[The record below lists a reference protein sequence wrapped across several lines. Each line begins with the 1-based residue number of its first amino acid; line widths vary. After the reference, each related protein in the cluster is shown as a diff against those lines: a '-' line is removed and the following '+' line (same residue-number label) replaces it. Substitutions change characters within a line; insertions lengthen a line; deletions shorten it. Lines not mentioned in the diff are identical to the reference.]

1 MASLSPEDLIRQNV
15 ELASLPEIIVRLN
28 QTVDDPFSTAK
39 DISDIIIEDPA
50 LTARLLRIVNS
61 PFYGFPSQIDT
72 ISLAV
77 TIVGTQQLRL
87 LALASSTI
95 RQFANLPNQ
104 FVTMETF
111 WRHSFSVAVVA
122 RTIASQARQP
132 DAEQYFIAGL
142 LHDLGSLIIYST
154 IPTLATEA
162 IAHARRK
169 ENPLYLG
176 ERAVF
181 GFDHAMVG
189 AALLRQWNLP
199 EPLIEAVA
207 CHHELG
213 DIQTAPKLKAVT
225 HLANVFANSLNPS
238 LLLYRQPLEPDAQAW
253 EILGVE
259 SDSIEEAMDDIEKEI
274 NEAVSAFSLHSGA
287 A

>member
-28 QTVDDPFSTAK
+28 QAVDDPFSTAK
-39 DISDIIIEDPA
+39 DISDIISEDPS

-72 ISLAV
+72 VSLAV

-122 RTIASQARQP
+122 RTIASLAKQP
-132 DAEQYFIAGL
+132 DTEQYFIAGL

-162 IAHARRK
+162 ITHARRK
-169 ENPLYLG
+169 DSPLYVG
-176 ERAVF
+176 ERAVL

-189 AALLRQWNLP
+189 AALLRHWNLP

-207 CHHELG
+207 HHHDLG
-213 DIQTAPKLKAVT
+213 DSEVNGGLKAVA
-225 HLANVFANSLNPS
+225 HLANVYANALNPA
-238 LLLYRQPLEPDAQAW
+238 LLLYRQPLEPDARAW
-253 EILGVE
+253 DSAGIE
-259 SDSIEEAMDDIEKEI
+259 SGELEQAMDDIEKEI
-274 NEAVSAFSLHSGA
+274 NEAISAFSLHSGA

>member
-1 MASLSPEDLIRQNV
+1 MASLCPEDLIRQNV
-15 ELASLPEIIVRLN
+15 ELASMPEIIVRLN
-28 QTVDDPFSTAK
+28 QVVDDPYSTAK
-39 DISDIIIEDPA
+39 DISDIISEDPA
-50 LTARLLRIVNS
+50 LAARLLRIVNS

-111 WRHSFSVAVVA
+111 WRHSFSAAVVA
-122 RTIASQARQP
+122 RAIAKLTKEP
-132 DAEQYFIAGL
+132 DEEQYFIAGL

-162 IAHARRK
+162 ITHARRK
-169 ENPLYLG
+169 SIPIYQA
-176 ERAVF
+176 ERAII

-189 AALLRQWNLP
+189 AALLRHWNLP
-199 EPLIEAVA
+199 EPLTAAVA

-213 DIQTAPKLKAVT
+213 DTDIAPRHKAVA
-225 HLANVFANSLNPS
+225 HLANIVANSLNPG
-238 LLLYRQPLEPDAQAW
+238 LLLYRQELIPDSEAW
-253 EILGVE
+253 ELVGLE
-259 SDSIEEAMDDIEKEI
+259 SGAIDEALDDIETEI
-274 NEAVSAFSLHSGA
+274 NEAISAFSLHSVA
-287 A
+287 

>member
-1 MASLSPEDLIRQNV
+1 MASLCPEDLIRQNV

-28 QTVDDPFSTAK
+28 QAVDDPYSTAK
-39 DISDIIIEDPA
+39 DISDIISEDPA

-111 WRHSFSVAVVA
+111 WRHSFSAAVVA
-122 RTIASQARQP
+122 RTIAKLAKEHDS
-132 DAEQYFIAGL
+132 EQYFIAGL

-154 IPTLATEA
+154 IPTLAKEA
-162 IAHARRK
+162 INHARRK
-169 ENPLYLG
+169 NCPLYKA
-176 ERAVF
+176 ERAII
-181 GFDHAMVG
+181 GFDHAVVG
-189 AALLRQWNLP
+189 ATLLKYWNIP
-199 EPLIEAVA
+199 ETLIEAVA

-213 DIQTAPKLKAVT
+213 DTGIAGKQKAVA
-225 HLANVFANSLNPS
+225 HLANVVANSINPG
-238 LLLYRQPLEPDAQAW
+238 LLLYRQSLEPDPAAW
-253 EILGVE
+253 GLVGLE
-259 SDSIEEAMDDIEKEI
+259 SDTLDEALDDIESEI
-274 NEAVSAFSLHSGA
+274 NEVISAFSLHSVA
-287 A
+287 